1 MFAQITALIIFIA
14 MFIFIVMDKIQR
26 HIVTLIAGLLTCV
39 LVFGVGMHSFDAVKE
54 TLNLHSIVST
64 HFWYSAGAQT
74 AASTG
79 INWETIIF
87 IAGMMIMV
95 EGMAEAGF
103 FRWLC
108 MRIAKAVHYKPI
120 AIFMTFMLLS
130 AVLAMFID
138 SITVILFL
146 AAVTIELARLL
157 RFDPVPFILAE
168 IFCANL
174 GGSATMCGDP
184 PNIIIGTS
192 LGYSFGDFLTNTG
205 EIALVGML
213 FTLLYFYLVFGKS
226 IKKQTVSLSEITVIE
241 PRQAI
246 TDKGKFIA
254 SCVIFG
260 AAVVLLVSHA
270 ATGLTVSTIG
280 VFVAVLT
287 ILTHLKNAGEILK
300 KVKGERYRSELLN
313 KLGFGRNN
321 ERIENC
327 RTEYDWISRDEEIV
341 EKYAADEL
349 CTFVFTVNGFI
360 NLAEVLWYVSNDKW
374 YTNLR
379 KDLPLLLLAGDADP
393 VGNYGKGV
401 RSVYEKLCEYRCD
414 ASMKLYEGARH
425 ELLNELCREEVYGDI
440 LEFISAN
447 LFD

>member
-1 MFAQITALIIFIA
+1 MADIQDLTFEENYFDSADSVHRCRYIAAIPKGEIKGAVQISHGMCEYIDRYRDFMAYLAQNGFAAFGNDHLGHGKTAADPADLGYFSPENGWQNAVADLHTLTKIMKKRFPALPFFMVGHSMGSFLARAYALRHGSECRAFVFIGTADGFESAAADIIEKGAGFAGRLTSKLTGKETNLGRAAITA
-14 MFIFIVMDKIQR
+14 M
-26 HIVTLIAGLLTCV
+26 LT
-39 LVFGVGMHSFDAVKE
+39 
-54 TLNLHSIVST
+54 
-64 HFWYSAGAQT
+64 Q
-74 AASTG
+74 
-79 INWETIIF
+79 
-87 IAGMMIMV
+87 
-95 EGMAEAGF
+95 
-103 FRWLC
+103 
-108 MRIAKAVHYKPI
+108 
-120 AIFMTFMLLS
+120 
-130 AVLAMFID
+130 
-138 SITVILFL
+138 
-146 AAVTIELARLL
+146 
-157 RFDPVPFILAE
+157 
-168 IFCANL
+168 
-174 GGSATMCGDP
+174 
-184 PNIIIGTS
+184 
-192 LGYSFGDFLTNTG
+192 
-205 EIALVGML
+205 
-213 FTLLYFYLVFGKS
+213 
-226 IKKQTVSLSEITVIE
+226 
-241 PRQAI
+241 
-246 TDKGKFIA
+246 
-254 SCVIFG
+254 
-260 AAVVLLVSHA
+260 
-270 ATGLTVSTIG
+270 
-280 VFVAVLT
+280 
-287 ILTHLKNAGEILK
+287 GEILK